1 MVVPTVLR
9 VAGFRVVIFLPP
21 REHPPPHVHVWQA
34 DGEAVIELASGGRSP
49 VLRSVARMRSSDAVR
64 AFRIVED
71 HTEFL
76 LAKWR
81 EYHG

>member
-1 MVVPTVLR
+1 MVPTVLR
-9 VAGFRVVIFLPP
+9 VAGFQVVIFLPP
-21 REHPPPHVHVWQA
+21 REHSPPHVHARNA
-34 DGEAVIELASGGRSP
+34 DGEVVIQLANGGRP
-49 VLRSVARMRSSDAVR
+49 QAIRTLAGMRSADVVR

-81 EYHG
+81 EFHG

>member
-1 MVVPTVLR
+1 MPTVLR

-21 REHPPPHVHVWQA
+21 REHTPPHVHVRNA
-34 DGEAVIELASGGRSP
+34 AGEAVIELASALRP
-49 VLRSVARMRSSDAVR
+49 QVLRSMAGMRTPDVVR

-71 HTEFL
+71 HAELL